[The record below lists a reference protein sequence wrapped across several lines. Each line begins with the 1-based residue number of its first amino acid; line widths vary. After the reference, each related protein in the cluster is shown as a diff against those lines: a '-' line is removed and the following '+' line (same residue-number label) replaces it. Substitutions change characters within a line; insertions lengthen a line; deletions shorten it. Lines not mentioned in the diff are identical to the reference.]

1 MRAGGIGLVGL
12 LITFAIIMYLMGGK
26 GCTGQSYL
34 QTMMNV
40 KKEKEPWA
48 QQVGGK
54 DVRGRPF
61 SESLTV
67 ESWPESGNMRGLEV
81 KTVDPAGPAATHFGL
96 QVGDVI
102 LEIGMQDVGGPIID
116 SVGAGND
123 FLTEAFAK
131 SFPITVRRAGEEMS
145 LPSAAAPAG
154 AAPANNAGGLPPL
167 PGGLTPGGQ

>member
-61 SESLTV
+61 SESLTA
-67 ESWPESGNMRGLEV
+67 SRPSADSAASTTWSPMRGWS
-81 KTVDPAGPAATHFGL
+81 P
-96 QVGDVI
+96 QW
-102 LEIGMQDVGGPIID
+102 
-116 SVGAGND
+116 
-123 FLTEAFAK
+123 
-131 SFPITVRRAGEEMS
+131 
-145 LPSAAAPAG
+145 
-154 AAPANNAGGLPPL
+154 
-167 PGGLTPGGQ
+167 